1 MSNQRGDLYS
11 CSDPNCGCEIEIKQ
25 PCAMVSMG
33 AADSSEAPLSEQ
45 DILDDSSVTELPRRD
60 FRSHDISMPGD
71 SGSQGATGEGVFGTS
86 GTGDRSATA
95 SGRYDQYTR
104 TTSGPHELAGTSQ
117 PKRVVTNTL
126 TCFCGREMSQVGSGN
141 VRSRTASIG

>member
-1 MSNQRGDLYS
+1 MSNQRGDIYS

-25 PCAMVSMG
+25 PCSMISME
-33 AADSSEAPLSEQ
+33 AAHLSEASPSGQ
-45 DILDDSSVTELPRRD
+45 DILDDSSVTEIPRRD
-60 FRSHDISMPGD
+60 FRSQDISMPGD

-104 TTSGPHELAGTSQ
+104 TTSGIHDLSGTSD
-117 PKRVVTNTL
+117 PKPASTSTL
-126 TCFCGREMSQVGSGN
+126 TCFCGREMSQVGEGN